1 MIDESFH
8 LTPLDVRRYEFAT
21 ALRGYDKQRVD
32 QFREQVADEL
42 ERLTR
47 LNADLD
53 AKARVAHEQLKT
65 FRERDKALNEA
76 LVSAQQLRGEI
87 REQAEKESELIVR
100 EARAEAERLVEE
112 ARAEV
117 RRIQLE
123 LDTLERARR
132 SYLAQMRSLAERQLA
147 EINALA
153 SGGASGAAPASATPL
168 ASPAVAAPASGGA
181 SPNGASARASAGGA
195 TDERIDPAS
204 WLDASEA
211 DEA

>member
-47 LNADLD
+47 VNADLD

-65 FRERDKALNEA
+65 FRERDKALSEA

-87 REQAEKESELIVR
+87 REQAERESDLIIR
-100 EARAEAERLVEE
+100 EARAQADRLVDE
-112 ARAEV
+112 AHAEV

-132 SYLAQMRSLAERQLA
+132 SYLAQLRSLAERQLA
-147 EINALA
+147 EVSALA
-153 SGGASGAAPASATPL
+153 AGGASDAAPASATPH
-168 ASPAVAAPASGGA
+168 ATSAVAREGASNGSAPSRAPAGRMAGA
-181 SPNGASARASAGGA
+181 
-195 TDERIDPAS
+195 DEDDRVDPSS
-204 WLDASEA
+204 WLDAEGERA
-211 DEA
+211 